1 MTMLSEQRKQ
11 ILTEKR
17 VKLIECIK
25 LNGLW
30 AHLRS
35 HKIVTEQDEK
45 RIKLNK
51 TSHEQIGKLLDH
63 LAKGTDRDFEA
74 FCDCLKEDNQEHV
87 VAEFLR
93 YSAPSPSNQDESDE
107 VYTLAWHLA
116 DRGLSTNGICTLES
130 CYESQSVE
138 VKTSCNV
145 REQLAGRYYCLR
157 HISTAPEWAPEFAL
171 DSAEFYISLHL
182 QKGET
187 PTT

>member
-11 ILTEKR
+11 ILTEKL

-35 HKIVTEQDEK
+35 HKIVTKQDEA

-51 TSHEQIGKLLDH
+51 TSHEQVGELLDH

-74 FCDCLKEDNQEHV
+74 FCDCLKENNQEHV

-93 YSAPSPSNQDESDE
+93 YSAPSPSNQD
-107 VYTLAWHLA
+107 
-116 DRGLSTNGICTLES
+116 
-130 CYESQSVE
+130 
-138 VKTSCNV
+138 V
-145 REQLAGRYYCLR
+145 REQLVGRY
-157 HISTAPEWAPEFAL
+157 
-171 DSAEFYISLHL
+171 SLHL
-182 QKGET
+182 QEGET
-187 PTT
+187 VTTSQSDFYRWIQERLGSGMFRDCRQPPQPNLPADSASIFSAELLAIYQVLTLQELT